1 MGRILVVDDDTGIQR
16 AIQAL
21 LKGRGHEI
29 FIAGS
34 GEAGLEILERERPDI
49 VLIDVWLP
57 GMNGLETLQ
66 AIKTRQAGTPII
78 VMTGSGT
85 MDLAIEASKVGAFDY
100 RLKPF
105 DPTQMLQLIEKALDS
120 VRLAGE
126 PDAAAEEERSA
137 SSDLIIGGGA
147 KMQELFRSIGR
158 VAPTDANVLIRGESG
173 TGKELVAKAIR
184 QHNRR
189 SDGPMVMVNCAAIPE
204 TLLESE
210 LFGFE
215 RGAFTGAV
223 GRRVGMFERASGGT
237 ILLDEIGD
245 IPLGIQAKILRVL
258 QEKTFE
264 RIGGT
269 ETVRVDVRILA
280 ATNRDLEQAMA
291 AGRFREDLY
300 HRLNVVTIHVPP
312 LRERRDDIPAL
323 TRAFLARFG
332 RELELERAAISES
345 AMALLCAHA
354 WPGNVRELEHCLRR
368 ALIFTRGFAIQ
379 RDDLQRILEGKPG
392 SVFPAG
398 AQSSEE
404 LLRRFLAGYLDSNA
418 GPGCEPRLTETI
430 ERELLLEALRRS
442 NGNQSKAAELL
453 GIPRPTLHAKLQ
465 RHALRTTTVVDNPN
479 GASG

>member
-184 QHNRR
+184 QHSRR

-291 AGRFREDLY
+291 AGRVREDLY

-312 LRERRDDIPAL
+312 LRERRDGIPAL

-332 RELELERAAISES
+332 RELELGGEVPRGPLPPAERRHDPRSAAARASRRHPGPDGRVPC
-345 AMALLCAHA
+345 AL
-354 WPGNVRELEHCLRR
+354 R
-368 ALIFTRGFAIQ
+368 
-379 RDDLQRILEGKPG
+379 
-392 SVFPAG
+392 
-398 AQSSEE
+398 SEE
-404 LLRRFLAGYLDSNA
+404 HTS
-418 GPGCEPRLTETI
+418 
-430 ERELLLEALRRS
+430 EL
-442 NGNQSKAAELL
+442 Q
-453 GIPRPTLHAKLQ
+453 
-465 RHALRTTTVVDNPN
+465 
-479 GASG
+479 

>member
-184 QHNRR
+184 QHSRR

-223 GRRVGMFERASGGT
+223 GRRVAMFERASGGT

-312 LRERRDDIPAL
+312 LRARAEARAGRDLGVGDGAAVRPRLARERSRARALPAPGAHLHPRVRDPARRPAADPRGEAGIDVPGGCPELRGAAPEIPRRLPRLERGARLRAEAHGNDRAGAAPGSAPAL
-323 TRAFLARFG
+323 
-332 RELELERAAISES
+332 ERQPE
-345 AMALLCAHA
+345 M
-354 WPGNVRELEHCLRR
+354 
-368 ALIFTRGFAIQ
+368 
-379 RDDLQRILEGKPG
+379 
-392 SVFPAG
+392 
-398 AQSSEE
+398 
-404 LLRRFLAGYLDSNA
+404 
-418 GPGCEPRLTETI
+418 
-430 ERELLLEALRRS
+430 
-442 NGNQSKAAELL
+442 
-453 GIPRPTLHAKLQ
+453 
-465 RHALRTTTVVDNPN
+465 
-479 GASG
+479 